1 MTELAGPRE
10 FFGLRLREQLELRN
24 STKQNV
30 MPITVRVSIGLGAIN
45 KQKIW
50 AGKGRAD
57 GEAKSSRSFAWR
69 RPIAAH
75 GRNFRR
81 ALSNRPS
88 AGVDAVFLEELRPL
102 TTTGPSLTL
111 IEKDL
116 RVLPAPFVAA
126 FSVLSNDNSQA
137 HACAPVAIVASHP

>member
-1 MTELAGPRE
+1 
-10 FFGLRLREQLELRN
+10 
-24 STKQNV
+24 

-45 KQKIW
+45 KQKIR

-57 GEAKSSRSFAWR
+57 GEAAFASDASFKWR